1 MLLIQNNNAS
11 LSLQKRCELLDL
23 NRSTVYY
30 CPAELSRENTD
41 LMNMIYEIW
50 SEYPFYGYRKL
61 TAILQNSGLIV
72 NHKRILRLMNCMG
85 IQAIYQKKKVRKPEE
100 NKIISHIFMIYFI

>member
-1 MLLIQNNNAS
+1 MLLTQNNNAS
-11 LSLQKRCELLDL
+11 LSLQNRCELLDL
-23 NRSTVYY
+23 NRSAAYY
-30 CPAELSRENTD
+30 TLAELSRENTG

-61 TAILQNSGLIV
+61 TVVLQNYGLKV

-85 IQAIYQKKKVRKPEE
+85 IQAIYKKRKVIA
-100 NKIISHIFMIYFI
+100 NKKDPNLGA